1 MTGSARSRPTIG
13 AVIIAKNGEDLI
25 ADCLASVAWMD
36 EIVVLDNNSEDATRE
51 IAARYG
57 AQVIV
62 ERHWHGFGPQRR
74 LAQTQ
79 ATADWLFW
87 IDIDE
92 RMSPALTKRL
102 QELLADPALAPDL
115 AYSVPRA
122 TDFFGRTMRH
132 GGWYPNRVVRFHHRL
147 RYRYNEARIHE
158 KLDVPPAKVR
168 PLAEDLIHLTT
179 ERLDTYL
186 KKSVA
191 YADTWARE
199 RARQGQRTSVAA
211 ILLRSL
217 AAFLNKYVAQ
227 AGFLDG
233 RHGLLLSIQSSHYV
247 FNKYLGL
254 WIYGH
259 GFRPITPDRK
269 PAEKRSPD

>member
-1 MTGSARSRPTIG
+1 MSSLHGTRPTIG
-13 AVIIAKNGEDLI
+13 AVIIARDAEDLI

-36 EIVVLDNNSEDATRE
+36 EIVVLDNGSEDATRS
-51 IAARYG
+51 IAAGYE
-57 AQVIV
+57 AKVIV
-62 ERHWHGFGPQRR
+62 ERQWHGFGPQRR
-74 LAQTQ
+74 LAQTH

-87 IDIDE
+87 IDADE

-102 QELLADPALAPDL
+102 QLLLADPNLDTSL

-132 GGWYPNRVVRFHHRL
+132 CGWYPNRVVRFHHRL
-147 RYRYNEARIHE
+147 SYRYNEAPIHE

-179 ERLDTYL
+179 ERFDRYL
-186 KKSVA
+186 KKSA
-191 YADTWARE
+191 DYADAWARE
-199 RARQGQRTSVAA
+199 RARQGRRTSIAG

-217 AAFLNKYVAQ
+217 AAFFTRYVVQ

-233 RHGLLLSIQSSHYV
+233 RHGLLLSLQSSHYV
-247 FNKYLGL
+247 FNKYFGL
-254 WIYGH
+254 WIYGQ
-259 GFRPITPDRK
+259 GFRPMTPDK
-269 PAEKRSPD
+269 ESAGGKTVI